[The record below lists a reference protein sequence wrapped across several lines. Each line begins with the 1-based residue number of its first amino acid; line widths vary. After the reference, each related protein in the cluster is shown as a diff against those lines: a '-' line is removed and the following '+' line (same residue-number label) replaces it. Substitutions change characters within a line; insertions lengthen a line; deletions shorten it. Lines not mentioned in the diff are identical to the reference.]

1 MKSLNAI
8 LMFLFVQLLLAGNV
22 LGAGESSPSLAG
34 PAAFTGMFDLY
45 QNNRVLGTGNFVTA
59 DFMLTSYNLLLEKVV
74 GEAEEHEILPRL
86 KSVVL
91 ALQKNI
97 VAVPGSRPGRNGA
110 LRHVSVL
117 RGLLG
122 TSELPP
128 ADVAEQVQNELRLI
142 AGHAGVM
149 ASPVTGVKEDYTQFI
164 PRGRYARNEALGRYF
179 LASLYAGRSGFALKD
194 SAATGVSP
202 AMADEQTAAALLI
215 SQTIMENEEIRVQYE
230 RLASLLTLIAGESD
244 DISPAELLEFASGNG
259 EEKVTLT
266 TTRNRIVAETM
277 RAGRLPRII
286 GGIVDKARLE
296 KGVSLAEAT
305 ISFRLLGQRF
315 TPDSAAI
322 QTLVYDKV
330 TDYQGKGNPFTL
342 ASISGHTVR
351 GFPTVFDLMA
361 SLGSRLSRQI
371 LTSGEET
378 NFNGYEKGL
387 SEAGRMMRRAA
398 HNPRSLSDMNL
409 RLAFRLAIIPGGDSL
424 NSAIGAWIQNR
435 HSMLLYVK
443 QSYTAMSKAIRV
455 EAATPKRTDAYL
467 EPAQDL
473 YGDMIENLYTLTT
486 LLETPALRQRV
497 GRFTTLLREVRE
509 IGYRQQEGEHSG
521 KDIAF
526 LNNIDATMKETIG
539 LQDRPLVVD
548 IHTEPNS
555 GLVVEEGIGF
565 PRTVN
570 RRELRGARFDCFEFK
585 QPMDK
590 RLTDEAWHDMLKAG
604 TRPRST
610 TNIITGL

>member
-1 MKSLNAI
+1 M
-8 LMFLFVQLLLAGNV
+8 
-22 LGAGESSPSLAG
+22 
-34 PAAFTGMFDLY
+34 
-45 QNNRVLGTGNFVTA
+45 
-59 DFMLTSYNLLLEKVV
+59 
-74 GEAEEHEILPRL
+74 
-86 KSVVL
+86 
-91 ALQKNI
+91 
-97 VAVPGSRPGRNGA
+97 
-110 LRHVSVL
+110 
-117 RGLLG
+117 
-122 TSELPP
+122 
-128 ADVAEQVQNELRLI
+128 
-142 AGHAGVM
+142 
-149 ASPVTGVKEDYTQFI
+149 
-164 PRGRYARNEALGRYF
+164 
-179 LASLYAGRSGFALKD
+179 
-194 SAATGVSP
+194 
-202 AMADEQTAAALLI
+202 
-215 SQTIMENEEIRVQYE
+215 
-230 RLASLLTLIAGESD
+230 
-244 DISPAELLEFASGNG
+244 
-259 EEKVTLT
+259 
-266 TTRNRIVAETM
+266 
-277 RAGRLPRII
+277 
-286 GGIVDKARLE
+286 
-296 KGVSLAEAT
+296 
-305 ISFRLLGQRF
+305 
-315 TPDSAAI
+315 
-322 QTLVYDKV
+322 
-330 TDYQGKGNPFTL
+330 
-342 ASISGHTVR
+342 R